1 MNVLIAENEFA
12 TADSIRLLVENMGHN
27 AAWACA
33 GPEALLRLAQEPY
46 QLLILSAQLRDA
58 DILQLLPALRRRH
71 PDMPVVAVTSRN
83 SLFLEQQVRQM
94 GVICYLIK
102 PLDTEELGSIV
113 SHVSKKQA

>member
-12 TADSIRLLVENMGHN
+12 TADSIRRMVENMGHST
-27 AAWACA
+27 AWACA

-113 SHVSKKQA
+113 SHVSIKQA